1 MIPEAV
7 ATSCARRLA
16 LDPLPDEP
24 SMTANSPSA
33 SPSTHAPHLAHHFE
47 SPAQQFDAAVQGMW
61 LFLATEILLFAGLFC
76 LYAVFRANNPEI
88 FQHAHHYLSKPL
100 GALNTVVL
108 LCSSFTVA
116 AAVRAA
122 QLGRSRQSATLLGL
136 TLACGLAFLGVK
148 YVEYHHKWKE
158 GLLWGRHF
166 RLTEG
171 EAATLPSA
179 AGPATLPAAAP
190 DATSAPLGPPAA
202 GDSAPSVAS
211 SDEPSATFRPTVLAP
226 PGLRSPDEPAGV
238 TTPQQQVR
246 NIQTFFAVYFLM
258 TGLHAL
264 HVLVG
269 LGLIAWITW
278 RTVAGAFSPLYFT
291 PVAMAALYWH
301 LVDLIWIYLFPLLY
315 LIH

>member
-1 MIPEAV
+1 MIG
-7 ATSCARRLA
+7 
-16 LDPLPDEP
+16 
-24 SMTANSPSA
+24 NSPSTSA
-33 SPSTHAPHLAHHFE
+33 SADLRHVAHHFE

-122 QLGRSRQSATLLGL
+122 QLGRSRQSAILLGL
-136 TLACGLAFLGVK
+136 TLACGLGFLAVK
-148 YVEYHHKWKE
+148 YVEYQHKWKE
-158 GLLWGRHF
+158 GLLWGFHF
-166 RLTEG
+166 RSP
-171 EAATLPSA
+171 EAETPPASA
-179 AGPATLPAAAP
+179 AEVPVTASASTAGADSAALTRP
-190 DATSAPLGPPAA
+190 EQS
-202 GDSAPSVAS
+202 DSAPSATAAE
-211 SDEPSATFRPTVLAP
+211 EPSATFRPVTLAP
-226 PGLRSPDEPAGV
+226 RGLRAPDEPARAG
-238 TTPQQQVR
+238 TPQQQVR
-246 NIQTFFAVYFLM
+246 NVQTFFAVYFLM

-278 RTVAGAFSPLYFT
+278 RTWAGAFTPLYFT
-291 PVAMAALYWH
+291 PVAMVALYWH